1 MEKITIDC
9 IIGIDPG
16 KSGGLAIWRPNY
28 KTEVLKMPSNILDLR
43 QYFEYITSI
52 CNPLIFLEKVQLRP
66 DDIEDN
72 TGKAFRIQK
81 MLADFEI
88 LKTVISVCDI
98 PFVLVNPMKWQNTL
112 KVRVKGEERK
122 DRKKD
127 FKGQLLIV
135 ILMLKLHYGIATL
148 YYYYI
153 LAVLFF
159 KIILNGYCKIC
170 LIKFTI
176 KYLMQKIVKS
186 FGN

>member
-43 QYFEYITSI
+43 QYFEYIASI

-66 DDIEDN
+66 DDIKDN
-72 TGKAFRIQK
+72 PGKAFRIQR
-81 MLADFEI
+81 MLADFET

-122 DRKKD
+122 DRKKRFQRAAIDCYPDVKVTLWNCDALLLLHFGRFVLQND
-127 FKGQLLIV
+127 FKWVLQNLPNQI
-135 ILMLKLHYGIATL
+135 HY
-148 YYYYI
+148 
-153 LAVLFF
+153 
-159 KIILNGYCKIC
+159 KIFDAK
-170 LIKFTI
+170 K
-176 KYLMQKIVKS
+176 
-186 FGN
+186 

>member
-43 QYFEYITSI
+43 QYFEYIASI

-66 DDIEDN
+66 DDIKDN
-72 TGKAFRIQK
+72 PGKAFRIQR
-81 MLADFEI
+81 MLADFET

-127 FKGQLLIV
+127 FKERPLIV
-135 ILMLKLHYGIATL
+135 ILMLRLLYGIATL
-148 YYYYI
+148 YYYCI
-153 LAVLFF
+153 LDVLSY
-159 KIILNGYCKIC
+159 KMILNGYCKIC
-170 LIKFTI
+170 RIKCTI
-176 KYLMQKIVKS
+176 KYFNVKK
-186 FGN
+186 

>member
-16 KSGGLAIWRPNY
+16 KSGGLAVWRPNY

-112 KVRVKGEERK
+112 KVRVK
-122 DRKKD
+122 
-127 FKGQLLIV
+127 
-135 ILMLKLHYGIATL
+135 
-148 YYYYI
+148 
-153 LAVLFF
+153 
-159 KIILNGYCKIC
+159 
-170 LIKFTI
+170 
-176 KYLMQKIVKS
+176 
-186 FGN
+186 